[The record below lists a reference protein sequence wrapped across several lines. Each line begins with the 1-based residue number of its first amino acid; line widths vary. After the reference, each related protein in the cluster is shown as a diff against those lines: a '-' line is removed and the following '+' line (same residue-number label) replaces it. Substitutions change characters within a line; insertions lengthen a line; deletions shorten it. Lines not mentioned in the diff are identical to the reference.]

1 MATITHES
9 IGVSGTVTASAG
21 MAMGLLLALPY
32 SGGQVLVPGT
42 LPTFTHE
49 TIN

>member
-1 MATITHES
+1 MATLTHDS
-9 IGVSGTVTASAG
+9 IGVSGTVTASPG
-21 MAMGLLLALPY
+21 MAIGMLLSLTH

-42 LPTFTHE
+42 LPTFTNE